1 MATTATRAGNML
13 AICARLLQV
22 GAVMATKAITEVV
35 KVGRRGEVAL
45 SRRVRAAMTLN
56 EGDELVLTVEE
67 DQVVL
72 RRKAR
77 RFHEYLDTLGPKSPS

>member
-1 MATTATRAGNML
+1 MAL
-13 AICARLLQV
+13 
-22 GAVMATKAITEVV
+22 KPITEVV
-35 KVGRRGEVAL
+35 KIGRRGELTL

-77 RFHEYLDTLGPKSPS
+77 RFHEYLDTFGPKVTS